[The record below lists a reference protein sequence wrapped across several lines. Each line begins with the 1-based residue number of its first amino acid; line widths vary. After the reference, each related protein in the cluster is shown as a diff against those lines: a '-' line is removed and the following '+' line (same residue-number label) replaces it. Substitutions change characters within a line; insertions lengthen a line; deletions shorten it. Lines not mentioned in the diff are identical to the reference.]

1 MSLNNI
7 QLPSALVADLYPH
20 SLIQDADAKIMQP
33 AQAIAPVVTN
43 NEKEITP
50 TPVMPVAAPQNT
62 LPAAPV
68 TQPAPAPTPAPASPA
83 ADAPQWKSL
92 GQNARNILILVNTPG
107 ITFLPDEELAFL
119 TQMLQACK
127 LSLGDVALLNL
138 AQHTQTGYQQILQQ
152 FNSKTVFLFGV
163 SPGEWEL
170 PINFPAFQVQQF
182 DSRKF
187 LHSPGLGEMMN
198 DKLLKTKLWASLKA
212 ILGL

>member
-7 QLPSALVADLYPH
+7 QLPSALVADLYAK
-20 SLIQDADAKIMQP
+20 SLVQDKDAKIVYP
-33 AQAIAPVVTN
+33 VQADDPVITN
-43 NEKEITP
+43 NTKEIETAQVTP
-50 TPVMPVAAPQNT
+50 PVTPVITKPEIPVAAPEKA
-62 LPAAPV
+62 PEPVAAL
-68 TQPAPAPTPAPASPA
+68 
-83 ADAPQWKSL
+83 QWKSL
-92 GQNARNILILVNTPG
+92 GQNAQKILILVNHPG

-138 AQHTQTGYQQILQQ
+138 TQYTQTGYQEILLH

-163 SPGEWEL
+163 TPGDWEL
-170 PINFPAFQVQQF
+170 PINFPQFQVQQF
-182 DSRKF
+182 DGRKF
-187 LHSPGLGEMMN
+187 LHSPGLSDMMG

>member
-68 TQPAPAPTPAPASPA
+68 AQPAPAASPAPASPA
-83 ADAPQWKSL
+83 TDAPQWKSL
-92 GQNARNILILVNTPG
+92 GQNARNILILVNNPG

-138 AQHTQTGYQQILQQ
+138 AQHAQGYQQILQQ

-182 DSRKF
+182 DGRKF
-187 LHSPGLGEMMN
+187 LHSPGLGQMMN

>member
-20 SLIQDADAKIMQP
+20 SLIQDGDAKIMQP
-33 AQAIAPVVTN
+33 AQAMAPVVTN
-43 NEKEITP
+43 NEKEIATA
-50 TPVMPVAAPQNT
+50 PVMPAAAPQQ
-62 LPAAPV
+62 PMQVAAV
-68 TQPAPAPTPAPASPA
+68 TPPAPASAPVEA
-83 ADAPQWKSL
+83 AIQPWKSL
-92 GQNARNILILVNTPG
+92 GQNAKNILILVNNPG

-138 AQHTQTGYQQILQQ
+138 TQYTQTSYQDILQH

-163 SPGEWEL
+163 TPGEWEL
-170 PINFPAFQVQQF
+170 PINFPQFQVQQF
-182 DSRKF
+182 DGRKF

>member
-20 SLIQDADAKIMQP
+20 SLIQDGDAKIMQP
-33 AQAIAPVVTN
+33 AQAMAPVVTN
-43 NEKEITP
+43 NEKEIAAA
-50 TPVMPVAAPQNT
+50 PVMPAAAPQQ
-62 LPAAPV
+62 PMQVAAV
-68 TQPAPAPTPAPASPA
+68 AQPAPVPSPVEA
-83 ADAPQWKSL
+83 AIQPWERL
-92 GQNARNILILVNTPG
+92 GQNAKNILILVNNPG
-107 ITFLPDEELAFL
+107 VTFLPDEELAFL

-138 AQHTQTGYQQILQQ
+138 TQYTQTGYQDILQH

-163 SPGEWEL
+163 TPGEWEL
-170 PINFPAFQVQQF
+170 PINFPQFQVQQF
-182 DSRKF
+182 DGRKF